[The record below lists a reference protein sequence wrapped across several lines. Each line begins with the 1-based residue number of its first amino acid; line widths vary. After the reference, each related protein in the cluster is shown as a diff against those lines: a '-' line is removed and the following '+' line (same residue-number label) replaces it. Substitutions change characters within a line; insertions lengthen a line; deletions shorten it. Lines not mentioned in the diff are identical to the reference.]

1 MVAETGVDAGRAA
14 AALDAR
20 LAESRERLEARRM
33 RALAAMRDALPSAGA
48 ALPAVRQLYL
58 FGSVL
63 IPGAFR
69 SDSDVDIGVDGDL
82 SADEFFALWREIDAA
97 APGWETDLVE
107 LARARVHFAERV
119 REEGELVYAAGNPD
133 AQG

>member
-1 MVAETGVDAGRAA
+1 MGAESGIDVEKSA

-20 LAESRERLEARRM
+20 LAEKRARLEARRE
-33 RALAAMRDALPSAGA
+33 RALAAIRPALRAVGPRFPS
-48 ALPAVRQLYL
+48 VRRLYL

-69 SDSDVDIGVDGDL
+69 SDSDIDIGVDGDVNGEAFL
-82 SADEFFALWREIDAA
+82 ALWREIDNA

-107 LARARVHFAERV
+107 LDRARVHFAERV
-119 REEGELVYAAGNPD
+119 REEGELVYQAEELAPPD
-133 AQG
+133 